1 MTDYIITPLVSTLM
15 SLITAVVTHILTKRR
30 YHTEVDGSV
39 IANMSESLAFYKILC
54 DDNKKRLDDIVTKSN
69 VMQSE
74 IDKLRANIA
83 SMLHITCDI
92 KNCTER
98 HTISNI

>member
-15 SLITAVVTHILTKRR
+15 SVITAVVTHVLTKRR

-39 IANMSESLAFYKILC
+39 IANMSESLAFYKTIC
-54 DDNKKRLDDIVTKSN
+54 DDNKKRLDEVINKSN
-69 VMQSE
+69 SMQSE
-74 IDKLRANIA
+74 IDRLRAYIT
-83 SMLHITCDI
+83 SMSRITCDI
-92 KNCTER
+92 NSCTLR

>member
-39 IANMSESLAFYKILC
+39 IANMSESLAFYKAIC
-54 DDNKKRLDDIVTKSN
+54 DDNKKRLDDVINKSN
-69 VMQSE
+69 SMQTE
-74 IDKLRANIA
+74 IDRLRAYIT
-83 SMLHITCDI
+83 SMLCVTCDI
-92 KNCTER
+92 NNCTQR